1 VPNVFAYLAGKIKT
15 QADAVV
21 IGGGALGCSV
31 AYHLSGGGPGGKK
44 VGDVVLLEKT
54 ELTAGST
61 WHAAGIAN
69 SMIKSKRINSHHLA
83 GLVTYY
89 NGGNNLR
96 FVHNYSL
103 NLYPELEKETGQ
115 EMSYHRVNSIRM
127 MESKERMDECMHQ
140 MGKSR
145 LYPARQEFVT
155 PEEIKRH
162 HPLVNVEGN
171 LILQFLCIDLIP
183 CYFSR
188 SFSRFFLYFSFF
200 FFFPSRTSWRNHD
213 LRRWPHRPKRR
224 RKRLCSRGQSEGSRD
239 LQTR

>member
-1 VPNVFAYLAGKIKT
+1 MTLPRRKKNLSKVLIASLDYIQSCANVFAYRAGKIKT

-171 LILQFLCIDLIP
+171 LIYNFYAFIYLILCIFLVL
-183 CYFSR
+183 FR
-188 SFSRFFLYFSFF
+188 VSFSTCV
-200 FFFPSRTSWRNHD
+200 FFFPSRTSWRHHD
-213 LRRWPHRPKRR
+213 LR
-224 RKRLCSRGQSEGSRD
+224 
-239 LQTR
+239 